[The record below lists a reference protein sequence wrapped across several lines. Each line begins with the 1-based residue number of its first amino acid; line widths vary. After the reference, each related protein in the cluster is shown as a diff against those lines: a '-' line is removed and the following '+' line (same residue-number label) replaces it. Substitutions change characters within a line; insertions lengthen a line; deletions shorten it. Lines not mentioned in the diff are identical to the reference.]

1 MTESVAEIPGQKTI
15 LSENNQIINQESDL
29 CELLDGVR
37 VTSPSSSEGD
47 DSLSRLKNRNDSG
60 CSYEENGPNSNSD
73 KKIGGSGHSTD
84 SGHGSNE
91 IEEGMIFAYH
101 FMIPSHLCGKTIY
114 TSKLCHGKL

>member
-1 MTESVAEIPGQKTI
+1 MTEIMGEIPGRKTI
-15 LSENNQIINQESDL
+15 ISENTEGEL

-37 VTSPSSSEGD
+37 VTSPSSSED
-47 DSLSRLKNRNDSG
+47 SRLMKNRNDSG
-60 CSYEENGPNSNSD
+60 CSYEENINNSSN

-101 FMIPSHLCGKTIY
+101 FLIPSHLCGK
-114 TSKLCHGKL
+114 

>member
-60 CSYEENGPNSNSD
+60 CSYEENGTSSNSD

-101 FMIPSHLCGKTIY
+101 FMIPSHLCGKSIS
-114 TSKLCHGKL
+114 TSK